1 MTVYSY
7 CSGTNSGNCVQL
19 HLVVQF
25 NNYVWND
32 PLGQQSSCAFNLQA
46 DLYTVIV
53 MDDRNCIATT
63 SFDLDSITNSTSSGV
78 STSQNDVTCFGLYD
92 GSITINLV
100 SGGVP
105 GYSYCGQVPLAIVHQ
120 FINIFP
126 LAGSYACVITDTN
139 GCSNY

>member
-1 MTVYSY
+1 MVITEPAQLVVSIDDTMTVYSY
-7 CSGTNSGNCVQL
+7 CSGTNSGQL
-19 HLVVQF
+19 CAVASGGTIPY
-25 NNYVWND
+25 NYVWND

-63 SFDLDSITNSTSSGV
+63 SFDLDSITNSMTSSGV

-105 GYSYCGQVPLAIVHQ
+105 VSYTHLTLP
-120 FINIFP
+120 
-126 LAGSYACVITDTN
+126 TT
-139 GCSNY
+139 